1 MSYDLKLMKKIG
13 YITETESFIDVPIG
27 LAAAPHLLGK
37 EIDDGK
43 LRDLGCK
50 YMHVLGGMGGMSY
63 TEWPN
68 QSPKVDH
75 GIVLR
80 LIPDETY
87 RDSDDSIV
95 EGRFLGRREDI
106 IEGPHERVFVI
117 TFGYGALESH
127 MAKQFVR
134 GMLESMVI
142 QAERLK
148 SPCSSFDYDKARRT
162 IRLNVFN
169 PTDLL
174 GANSVL

>member
-1 MSYDLKLMKKIG
+1 MSYDLNLMKKIG
-13 YITETESFIDVPIG
+13 RISETESFIDVPIG
-27 LAAAPHLLGK
+27 LAAVPHALGK
-37 EIDDGK
+37 EIDNAK

-63 TEWPN
+63 MDWPN

-80 LIPDETY
+80 LIPNETY
-87 RDSDDSIV
+87 RSDEDSIV
-95 EGRFLGRREDI
+95 EGRFIGRREDV

-117 TFGYGALESH
+117 TFGYKAIESQ

-134 GMLESMVI
+134 GMLESMAI

-148 SPCSSFDYDKARRT
+148 SPCSAFEWDESQRT
-162 IRLNVFN
+162 LKLNVFN